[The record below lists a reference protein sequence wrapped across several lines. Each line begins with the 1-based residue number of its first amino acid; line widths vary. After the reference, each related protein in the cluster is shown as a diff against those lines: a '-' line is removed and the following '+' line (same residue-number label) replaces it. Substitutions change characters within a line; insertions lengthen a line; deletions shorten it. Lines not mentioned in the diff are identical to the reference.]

1 MKVAA
6 TDPPV
11 IRRWPLG
18 SWSVGS
24 GIPEPTLYRM
34 LVKAGV
40 RSTRRG
46 FTPEEIFQAINNEGQ
61 SAKLQ
66 EAVARAK
73 FYELRNQQIN
83 QEVVPKALVRDC
95 LASLRTA
102 IREVVL
108 NSTMPVEEQETL
120 LRAIAQV
127 EVMEAPQSNNGL
139 SALKIGRRMKGTGIK
154 RPRRVEKRSDDP
166 LS

>member
-6 TDPPV
+6 IEPPV
-11 IRRWPLG
+11 TGRWPLG

-34 LVKAGV
+34 LVRAGI

-46 FTPEEIFQAINNEGQ
+46 FTPQEIFQAINNEGQ
-61 SAKLQ
+61 TAKLQ

-83 QEVVPKALVRDC
+83 QEVIPKTLVRDC
-95 LASLRTA
+95 LGALRTA

-108 NSTMPVEEQETL
+108 NSTMPAEEQETL

-127 EVMEAPQSNNGL
+127 EVIEAPASKDVAAVQR
-139 SALKIGRRMKGTGIK
+139 IGRRMKGTGIK
-154 RPRRVEKRSDDP
+154 RPRRYGKSE
-166 LS
+166 